1 MIEYMIMDHL
11 PQKIAEDF
19 VEMGMLAFGESA
31 FSGKIE
37 FDDQKLL
44 EIAEKYAVEDGHVLL
59 IAVDGGET
67 VGVFAG
73 NMSEFYFSSDKF
85 ARDVLWYVREEYRK
99 LGVGLELLA
108 MFEAWA
114 KGEGA
119 KMVYLSQDS
128 GINMDKFTRM
138 LDKRG
143 YGLVGA
149 NYSLGVS

>member
-1 MIEYMIMDHL
+1 MIEYMVMDHL

-31 FSGKIE
+31 FSGKVE

-59 IAVDGGET
+59 IAVDDGET

-85 ARDVLWYVREEYRK
+85 ARDVLWYVREKYRK

-114 KGEGA
+114 KDEGA

-128 GINMDKFTRM
+128 GINMDKFTRI

-149 NYSLGVS
+149 NYSLGVN

>member
-1 MIEYMIMDHL
+1 MIMDHL
-11 PQKIAEDF
+11 PQKLGEDF

-44 EIAEKYAVEDGHVLL
+44 EIAKKYAVEDGHVL
-59 IAVDGGET
+59 IVAVDGGET

-99 LGVGLELLA
+99 FGVGLGLLGL
-108 MFEAWA
+108 FEEWA
-114 KGEGA
+114 RLENA

-128 GINMDKFTRM
+128 GINMDKFTRI

-143 YGLVGA
+143 YSLVGA
-149 NYSLGVS
+149 NYSLGVN

>member
-31 FSGKIE
+31 FSGKVE

-44 EIAEKYAVEDGHVLL
+44 EIAKKYAVEDGHVLL
-59 IAVDGGET
+59 IAVDDGET

-114 KGEGA
+114 KDEGA

>member
-1 MIEYMIMDHL
+1 MIEYMVMDHL

-31 FSGKIE
+31 FSGKVE

-59 IAVDGGET
+59 IAVDDGET

-85 ARDVLWYVREEYRK
+85 ARDVLWYVREKYRK

-114 KGEGA
+114 KDEGA

>member
-11 PQKIAEDF
+11 PQKLGEDF

-44 EIAEKYAVEDGHVLL
+44 EIAEKYAVEDDHVL
-59 IAVDGGET
+59 IVAVDGGET

-108 MFEAWA
+108 MFE
-114 KGEGA
+114 
-119 KMVYLSQDS
+119 
-128 GINMDKFTRM
+128 R
-138 LDKRG
+138 
-143 YGLVGA
+143 GLVARGPRWFT
-149 NYSLGVS
+149 